1 MIRFKLIPAI
11 LLICLTAMAIIQ
23 IGGCAN
29 IVPPSGGPRDSIP
42 PYAVYAKPKDS
53 STNIAPKEILI
64 SFNEY
69 ITTNAIQEQLI
80 VSPNIKNNPLVDQ
93 RLNMVRIRLSDSLNA
108 NTTYSLQFGNA
119 LRDVNEGN
127 IAQNFTYVFSTGDYI
142 DTGKLYGKVQIA
154 ETGLVDSSLIA
165 VLHPIDNDS
174 AIFKDKPAYY
184 TRINGQGIFEFNF
197 LPSKDFNIY
206 ILPNDYNKRY
216 DDSTK
221 LFAFLNN
228 TVHPTK
234 TNDSIQLYAFEASPK
249 KEKKSAS
256 NSSVKNAKKQAPVL
270 KYSSNLE
277 GNEKDILSS
286 LTLNFETPIRLNDSF
301 KIGITDTNLIKLET
315 AQVMVNKQNKQQVE
329 IEFPW
334 EANTDYKLVLP
345 QKSIQ
350 DSLSNFLVKAD
361 TIRFKTKPE
370 SSYGTAILRVN
381 GFQQF
386 EQPVLLLIQDQKVKF
401 SYPITQNV
409 LRIPLL
415 PPGDYQLKLLMDVN
429 QNGRWDTGKFMGKKL
444 QPELVRNLNLNLNIR
459 VNWDNE
465 MNLIL
470 KP

>member
-1 MIRFKLIPAI
+1 MTRFRLIPAF
-11 LLICLTAMAIIQ
+11 LLICLTAMALIQ

-53 STNIAPKEILI
+53 STNIAPREILI

-69 ITTNAIQEQLI
+69 ITTNALQEQLI
-80 VSPNIKNNPLVDQ
+80 VSPTIKNNPLVDQ

>member
-1 MIRFKLIPAI
+1 MTRFKLIPAV
-11 LLICLTAMAIIQ
+11 LVGCLAAMALVQ
-23 IGGCAN
+23 MGGCAN

-69 ITTNAIQEQLI
+69 ITTNALQEQLI
-80 VSPNIKNNPLVDQ
+80 VSPTMKNNPLIDQ
-93 RLNMVRIRLSDSLNA
+93 RLNMVRIRLSDSLNT

-119 LRDVNEGN
+119 LRDVNEAN
-127 IAQNFTYVFSTGDYI
+127 IAQNFTYVFSTGDHI
-142 DTGKLYGKVQIA
+142 DTGRLYGKVQLA

-174 AIFKDKPAYY
+174 AIFKDKPTYY
-184 TRINGQGIFEFNF
+184 TRINGKGIFEFHF
-197 LPSKDFNIY
+197 LPAKDFNIY
-206 ILPNDYNKRY
+206 IVPNDYNKRY

-221 LFAFLNN
+221 LFGFLNN
-228 TVHPTK
+228 SVHPTQTK
-234 TNDSIQLYAFEASPK
+234 DSIQLYAFEASPK
-249 KEKKSAS
+249 KEKKLVS
-256 NSSVKNAKKQAPVL
+256 NAGTKNVKKQSPIL

-277 GNEKDILSS
+277 GKEKDILSPLS
-286 LTLNFETPIRLNDSF
+286 LNFETPIRLNDSF
-301 KIGITDTNLIKLET
+301 TIGITDTNLIQLKDV
-315 AQVMVNKQNKQQVE
+315 QVLVHPQNKQQVD
-329 IEFPW
+329 IQFPW

-350 DSLSNFLVKAD
+350 DSLANFLVKTD

-370 SSYGTAILRVN
+370 SSYGTAILRIN

-386 EQPVLLLIQDQKVKF
+386 SNPVILLIQDQKVKF
-401 SYPITQNV
+401 SYPITQNI

-415 PPGDYQLKLLMDVN
+415 PPGDYQLKLLTDDN
-429 QNGRWDTGKFMGKKL
+429 QNGRWDTGQFMGKKI
-444 QPELVRNLNLNLNIR
+444 QPERVRNLNLILNIR
-459 VNWDNE
+459 SNWDNE

>member
-1 MIRFKLIPAI
+1 
-11 LLICLTAMAIIQ
+11 MAIIQ
-23 IGGCAN
+23 MGGCAN

-197 LPSKDFNIY
+197 LPSKDFNVY

-415 PPGDYQLKLLMDVN
+415 PPGDYQLKLLMDIN
-429 QNGRWDTGKFMGKKL
+429 QNGRWDTGKFMGKKR

>member
-370 SSYGTAILRVN
+370 SSYGTAIIRVN

-429 QNGRWDTGKFMGKKL
+429 QNGRWDTGKFMGKKR

>member
-1 MIRFKLIPAI
+1 MIRSKLIPTI
-11 LLICLTAMAIIQ
+11 LLCCLTAMAIIQ
-23 IGGCAN
+23 MGGCAN

-69 ITTNAIQEQLI
+69 ITTNALQEQLI

-127 IAQNFTYVFSTGDYI
+127 IVQNYTYVFSTGDRI

-154 ETGLVDSSLIA
+154 ETGMVDSSLVA
-165 VLHPIDNDS
+165 VLHPIENDS
-174 AIFKDKPAYY
+174 AIFKDKPNYY
-184 TRINGQGIFEFNF
+184 TRINGQGIFEFKF
-197 LPSKDFNIY
+197 LPATNFNIY
-206 ILPNDYNKRY
+206 IVPNDYSKRY

-221 LFAFLNN
+221 LFAFLDRSVN
-228 TVHPTK
+228 PTQ

-249 KEKKSAS
+249 KEKKALST
-256 NSSVKNAKKQAPVL
+256 VGTKNAKKQSPLL

-277 GNEKDILSS
+277 GNEKDILNP
-286 LTLNFETPIRLNDSF
+286 LILNFDTPIRLNDSF
-301 KIGITDTNLIKLET
+301 TIRITDTNLVTKEGAVT
-315 AQVMVNKQNKQQVE
+315 AINAQNKQQVD
-329 IEFPW
+329 IDFPW

-345 QKSIQ
+345 QKSIM

-370 SSYGTAILRVN
+370 SSYGSAILRIN
-381 GFQQF
+381 GFQEF
-386 EQPVLLLIQDQKVKF
+386 EHPVLLLIQDQKVKF
-401 SYPITQNV
+401 SYPITQNL
-409 LRIPLL
+409 LRIDLL
-415 PPGDYQLKLLMDVN
+415 PPGDYQLKLLSDAN

-444 QPELVRNLNLNLNIR
+444 QPELVRNLKLILNIKS
-459 VNWDNE
+459 NWDNE

>member
-1 MIRFKLIPAI
+1 MALIQ
-11 LLICLTAMAIIQ
+11 M
-23 IGGCAN
+23 GGCAN

-64 SFNEY
+64 SFNEF
-69 ITTNAIQEQLI
+69 ITTNALQEQLI

-127 IAQNFTYVFSTGDYI
+127 IVQNYTYVFSTGNQI
-142 DTGKLYGKVQIA
+142 DTGKLFGKVQIA

-165 VLHPIDNDS
+165 VLHPIEKDS
-174 AIFKDKPAYY
+174 AIYKDKPTYY
-184 TRINGQGIFEFNF
+184 SRINGQGVFEFKF
-197 LPSKDFNIY
+197 LPASDFNIY
-206 ILPNDYNKRY
+206 IVPNDYSKRY

-221 LFAFLNN
+221 LFAFLDRS
-228 TVHPTK
+228 VAATK
-234 TNDSIQLYAFEASPK
+234 TKDSIQLYAFEASPK
-249 KEKKSAS
+249 KEKKLATAIGS
-256 NSSVKNAKKQAPVL
+256 KNAKKQSPLL

-277 GNEKDILSS
+277 GQEKDFLSP
-286 LTLNFETPIRLNDSF
+286 LTLNFETLIRLNDSF
-301 KIGITDTNLIKLET
+301 KIGITDTNLVQQEGVKVL
-315 AQVMVNKQNKQQVE
+315 VNAQNKQQVT
-329 IEFPW
+329 IDFPW
-334 EANTDYKLVLP
+334 EAGTDYKLVLP

-361 TIRFKTKPE
+361 TLRFKTKPE
-370 SSYGTAILRVN
+370 SSYGTAILRIN

-386 EQPVLLLIQDQKVKF
+386 EHPVLLLIQDQKVKF
-401 SYPITQNV
+401 SYPITQNL
-409 LRIPLL
+409 LRIDLL
-415 PPGDYQLKLLMDVN
+415 PPGDYQLKLLSDAN
-429 QNGRWDTGKFMGKKL
+429 QNGRWDTGKFIGKKL
-444 QPELVRNLNLNLNIR
+444 QPELVRNLNLILNIR
-459 VNWDNE
+459 AKWDNE

>member
-1 MIRFKLIPAI
+1 MILFKRIPLM
-11 LLICLTAMAIIQ
+11 LLSCLAAFSIIQ
-23 IGGCAN
+23 MGGCAN

-69 ITTNAIQEQLI
+69 ITTNALQEQLI

-127 IAQNFTYVFSTGDYI
+127 IAKNFTYVFSTGDHI
-142 DTGKLYGKVQIA
+142 DTGSIYGKVRMA
-154 ETGLVDSSLIA
+154 ETGIVDSTLIA
-165 VLHPIDNDS
+165 VLHPIENDS
-174 AIFKDKPAYY
+174 AIFKDKPTYY
-184 TRINGQGIFEFNF
+184 TRVNGQGIFEFNY
-197 LPSKDFNIY
+197 LPAKDFNLY
-206 ILPNDYNKRY
+206 IVPNDYTKRY

-221 LFAFLNN
+221 LFAFLSQPVNAAQ
-228 TVHPTK
+228 TK
-234 TNDSIQLYAFEASPK
+234 DSIQLYAFEAAPK
-249 KEKKSAS
+249 KEKKTAGLIGA
-256 NSSVKNAKKQAPVL
+256 KNAKKQSPVL
-270 KYSSNLE
+270 KYTSNLE
-277 GNEKDILSS
+277 GKEKDILSA
-286 LTLNFETPIRLNDSF
+286 LILNFETPIRLNDSF
-301 KIGITDTNLIKLET
+301 QIQITDTNF
-315 AQVMVNKQNKQQVE
+315 VKQDGISVAVLAKNKQQVE
-329 IEFPW
+329 IGFPW
-334 EANTDYKLVLP
+334 EENTAYQFILP

-361 TIRFKTKPE
+361 TIRFSTKPA
-370 SSYGTAILRVN
+370 SNYGTAILRIN

-386 EQPVLLLIQDQKVKF
+386 EHPVLLLTQDQKVKF
-401 SYPITQNV
+401 SFPITQNV

-415 PPGDYQLKLLMDVN
+415 PPGDYQLKLLTDVN
-429 QNGRWDTGKFMGKKL
+429 QNGRWDTGKFIGSKL
-444 QPELVRNLNLNLNIR
+444 QPELVRNLNLILNIR
-459 VNWDNE
+459 SNWDNE

>member
-1 MIRFKLIPAI
+1 MIRSKLIPTI
-11 LLICLTAMAIIQ
+11 LLCCLTAMAIIQ
-23 IGGCAN
+23 MGGCAN

-69 ITTNAIQEQLI
+69 ITTNGLQEQLI
-80 VSPNIKNNPLVDQ
+80 VSPNIKNNPLIDQ

-119 LRDVNEGN
+119 IRDVNEGN
-127 IAQNFTYVFSTGDYI
+127 IFQNYTYVFSTGNQI
-142 DTGKLYGKVQIA
+142 DTGKLFGKVQIA
-154 ETGLVDSSLIA
+154 ETGMVDSTLIA
-165 VLHPIDNDS
+165 VLHPIENDS
-174 AIFKDKPAYY
+174 AIFKDKPTYF
-184 TRINGQGIFEFNF
+184 TRINGRGIFEFKF
-197 LPSKDFNIY
+197 LPATNFNIY

-221 LFAFLNN
+221 LFAFLDRSVN
-228 TVHPTK
+228 TTETK
-234 TNDSIQLYAFEASPK
+234 DSIQLYAFEASPK
-249 KEKKSAS
+249 KEKKLATIAG
-256 NSSVKNAKKQAPVL
+256 VKNTKKQSPVL

-277 GNEKDILSS
+277 GKEKDILSP
-286 LTLNFETPIRLNDSF
+286 LTLNFETPIRFNDSF
-301 KIGITDTNLIKLET
+301 AIRITDTNLVKQEAAVQAIN
-315 AQVMVNKQNKQQVE
+315 AQNKQQVD

-334 EANTDYKLVLP
+334 EADTDYKLLIP

-350 DSLSNFLVKAD
+350 DSLGNFLIKAD

-370 SSYGTAILRVN
+370 SSYGTAILRIN

-386 EQPVLLLIQDQKVKF
+386 EHPVLLLMQDQKVKF
-401 SYPITQNV
+401 SYPITQNL
-409 LRIPLL
+409 LRIDLI
-415 PPGDYQLKLLMDVN
+415 PPGDYQLKLLSDAN
-429 QNGRWDTGKFMGKKL
+429 QNGRWDTGQFMGKKL
-444 QPELVRNLNLNLNIR
+444 QPELVRNLKLILNIKS
-459 VNWDNE
+459 NWDNE

>member
-1 MIRFKLIPAI
+1 MIRSKLIPTI
-11 LLICLTAMAIIQ
+11 LLCCLTAMAIIQ
-23 IGGCAN
+23 MGGCAN

-69 ITTNAIQEQLI
+69 ITTNALQEQLI

-127 IAQNFTYVFSTGDYI
+127 IVQNYTYVFSTGNQI
-142 DTGKLYGKVQIA
+142 DTGKLFGKVQIA

-165 VLHPIDNDS
+165 VLHPIEKDS
-174 AIFKDKPAYY
+174 AIYKDKPTYY
-184 TRINGQGIFEFNF
+184 SRINGQGIFEFKF
-197 LPSKDFNIY
+197 LPARDFNIY
-206 ILPNDYNKRY
+206 IVPNDYSKRY

-221 LFAFLNN
+221 LFAFLDRSVN
-228 TVHPTK
+228 PTQ

-249 KEKKSAS
+249 KEKKALST
-256 NSSVKNAKKQAPVL
+256 VGTKNAKKQSPLL

-277 GNEKDILSS
+277 GNEKDILNP
-286 LTLNFETPIRLNDSF
+286 LILNFETPIRLNDSF
-301 KIGITDTNLIKLET
+301 TIRITDTNLVTKEGAVT
-315 AQVMVNKQNKQQVE
+315 AINAQNKQQVE
-329 IEFPW
+329 LGFPW

-345 QKSIQ
+345 QKSII
-350 DSLSNFLVKAD
+350 DSVSNFLVKAD

-370 SSYGTAILRVN
+370 SSYGSAILRIN
-381 GFQQF
+381 GFQEF
-386 EQPVLLLIQDQKVKF
+386 EHPVLLLIQDQKVKF
-401 SYPITQNV
+401 SYPITQNL
-409 LRIPLL
+409 LRIDLL
-415 PPGDYQLKLLMDVN
+415 PPGDYQLKLLMDAN

-444 QPELVRNLNLNLNIR
+444 QPERVRNLNLILNIR
-459 VNWDNE
+459 ANWDNE

>member
-1 MIRFKLIPAI
+1 MIRSKLIPTI
-11 LLICLTAMAIIQ
+11 LLCCLTAMAIIQ
-23 IGGCAN
+23 MGGCAN

-69 ITTNAIQEQLI
+69 ITTNALQEQLI

-127 IAQNFTYVFSTGDYI
+127 IVQNYTYVFSTGNQI
-142 DTGKLYGKVQIA
+142 DTGKLFGKVQIS
-154 ETGLVDSSLIA
+154 ETGMVDSSLVA
-165 VLHPIDNDS
+165 VLHPIENDS
-174 AIFKDKPAYY
+174 AIFKDKPNYY
-184 TRINGQGIFEFNF
+184 TRINGQGIFEFKF
-197 LPSKDFNIY
+197 LPATNFNIY
-206 ILPNDYNKRY
+206 IVPNDYSKRY

-221 LFAFLNN
+221 LFAFLDRSVN
-228 TVHPTK
+228 PTQ

-249 KEKKSAS
+249 KEKKALST
-256 NSSVKNAKKQAPVL
+256 VGTKNAKKQSPLL

-277 GNEKDILSS
+277 GNEKDILNP
-286 LTLNFETPIRLNDSF
+286 LILNFETPIRLNDSF
-301 KIGITDTNLIKLET
+301 TIRITDTNLVTKEGAVT
-315 AQVMVNKQNKQQVE
+315 AINAQNKQQVD
-329 IEFPW
+329 IDFPW

-345 QKSIQ
+345 QKSIM

-370 SSYGTAILRVN
+370 SSYGSAILRIN
-381 GFQQF
+381 GFQEF
-386 EQPVLLLIQDQKVKF
+386 EHPVLLLIQDQKVKF
-401 SYPITQNV
+401 SYPITQNL
-409 LRIPLL
+409 LRIDLL
-415 PPGDYQLKLLMDVN
+415 PPGDYQLKLLSDAN

-444 QPELVRNLNLNLNIR
+444 QPELVRNLKLILNIKS
-459 VNWDNE
+459 NWDNE

>member
-1 MIRFKLIPAI
+1 MIRSKLIPTI
-11 LLICLTAMAIIQ
+11 LLCCLTAMAIIQ
-23 IGGCAN
+23 MGGCAN

-69 ITTNAIQEQLI
+69 ITTNALQEQLI

-127 IAQNFTYVFSTGDYI
+127 IVQNYTYVFSTGNQI
-142 DTGKLYGKVQIA
+142 DTGKLFGKVQIA
-154 ETGLVDSSLIA
+154 ETGMVDSSLVA
-165 VLHPIDNDS
+165 VLHPIENDS
-174 AIFKDKPAYY
+174 AIFKDKPNYY
-184 TRINGQGIFEFNF
+184 TRINGQGIFEFKF
-197 LPSKDFNIY
+197 LPATNFNIY
-206 ILPNDYNKRY
+206 IVPNDYSKRY

-221 LFAFLNN
+221 LFAFLDRSVN
-228 TVHPTK
+228 PTQ

-249 KEKKSAS
+249 KEKKALST
-256 NSSVKNAKKQAPVL
+256 VGTKNAKKQSPLL

-277 GNEKDILSS
+277 GNEKDILNP
-286 LTLNFETPIRLNDSF
+286 LILNFETPIRLNDSF
-301 KIGITDTNLIKLET
+301 TIRITDTNLVTKEGAVT
-315 AQVMVNKQNKQQVE
+315 AINAQNKQQVD
-329 IEFPW
+329 IDFPW

-345 QKSIQ
+345 QKSIM

-370 SSYGTAILRVN
+370 SSYGSAILRIN
-381 GFQQF
+381 GFQEF
-386 EQPVLLLIQDQKVKF
+386 EHPVLLLIQDQKVKF
-401 SYPITQNV
+401 SYPITQNL
-409 LRIPLL
+409 LRIDLL
-415 PPGDYQLKLLMDVN
+415 PPGDYQLKLLSDAN

-444 QPELVRNLNLNLNIR
+444 QPELVRNLKLILNIKS
-459 VNWDNE
+459 NWDNE